1 MWGVNAYRIFKND
14 FDFYKKVSLFL
25 ILAIQAVQLIVF
37 LPGMISYDDLET
49 LRALSVGQFAT
60 QGSNLYTLLMQ
71 SSHLIFNSALHLSYL
86 NLILFSFIVFLVF
99 RMLPKKIP
107 LWCLPA
113 LIILFS
119 LPQSSALVLFQ
130 NRDSIFS
137 LLLVWWSLGLFSQ
150 NHKAKSDPWFH
161 LGSLSI
167 LTLCL
172 GELRQEAKIFVFI
185 FPIAFW
191 WLNRNKSKF
200 YAQVGLSLTV
210 ISLLLNWAPQY
221 FSVSD
226 AYSDRYLATTL
237 INPLSYILHVK
248 GPQEASKSEKDEISR
263 FFIFDKLIEYFSMY
277 DINPLH
283 RGGIVPNPSPE
294 DFAAFRRASLSI
306 LSRNLNLFFE
316 NRKLM
321 ALCMLNFEGRPA
333 TMNDSLPLAAT
344 AFQEPAYYFKFE
356 APTEEASILKASLG
370 AFHYRLFFEMPYPLH
385 LLVSSCLVPIIV
397 FLILLGLVKS
407 HPELA
412 FIGLS
417 QLLRLA
423 ILIVLTPAAYFK
435 YITSF
440 WLIGW
445 LVLILYFA
453 QATAISNKNSA
464 KSSDF

>member
-1 MWGVNAYRIFKND
+1 MWGVNAYRIFKNE
-14 FDFYKKVSLFL
+14 FDFYKKASLFL
-25 ILAIQAVQLIVF
+25 ILAIQAVQLFVF

-49 LRALSVGQFAT
+49 LRALSIGQVAT

-71 SSHLIFNSALHLSYL
+71 SSHLIFNSALRLSYL

-119 LPQSSALVLFQ
+119 LPQSTALVLFQ

-150 NHKAKSDPWFH
+150 NHEAKSDPWFH
-161 LGSLSI
+161 LGSLSV
-167 LTLCL
+167 LTLCI

-191 WLNRNKSKF
+191 WRNRNKSKF

-210 ISLLLNWAPQY
+210 ISLLLNWAPKY

-226 AYSDRYLATTL
+226 AYADRYLATTL

-263 FFIFDKLIEYFSMY
+263 FFIFDNLIEYFSMY

-283 RGGIVPNPSPE
+283 RGGIVPYPSPE

-306 LSRNLNLFFE
+306 LSRNLNLLFE
-316 NRKLM
+316 NRKRM

-333 TMNDSLPLAAT
+333 IMYDSLSLAAT
-344 AFQEPAYYFKFE
+344 VFQEPAYYFKFE
-356 APTEEASILKASLG
+356 APAEDTVLKTSFRV
-370 AFHYRLFFEMPYPLH
+370 FHSQLQYELPYPLH
-385 LLVSSCLVPIIV
+385 ILISSCLIPIMV
-397 FLILLGLVKS
+397 FVILLGLVKT
-407 HPELA
+407 HPELT

-423 ILIVLTPAAYFK
+423 ILIILTPAAYFK

-453 QATAISNKNSA
+453 QSTGVSNKNSA